1 MHNKNWL
8 TVAAAGLCWSVV
20 CAISAWAQQ
29 AGEQQRGGGDDF
41 SAQQRERDEYDART
55 RRGQPPVAAPRTGSR
70 RTADDADGASGRN
83 ERYTARR
90 ATADYGEHAH
100 TDQQL
105 AAWLLVDNRG
115 EIALAQLAQEKSS
128 NSEVR
133 KFAQHLIDD
142 HSKTVEKLERFAGTH
157 QRTRGGDNRETG
169 NRETGNRE
177 TGNRETGN
185 RRQGA
190 NEQFAAG
197 GQARTAAG
205 LNFTRIKQQLGQQCL
220 ASSKRE
226 LEQKDDHEFDECFI
240 GMQIAKHMEMIDTLK
255 VFSHYASEN
264 LDQVIEEGEQAA
276 EEHLD
281 HAKELIK
288 QLTAGGHHGAAHSS
302 SSGTRE
308 STNERTATRTGAT
321 DTEKR
326 DSNRRNST
334 ERDSDTE

>member
-1 MHNKNWL
+1 MHNKNWW
-8 TVAAAGLCWSVV
+8 TVAAAGLCLSVV

-29 AGEQQRGGGDDF
+29 AGEQQRGGEDDF
-41 SAQQRERDEYDART
+41 SDQQRERDEYDART

-70 RTADDADGASGRN
+70 RTADDLGGASGQN

-90 ATADYGEHAH
+90 AMADYGEHAH

-142 HSKTVEKLERFAGTH
+142 HSKTVEKLERFAGTR
-157 QRTRGGDNRETG
+157 QRTRGGD
-169 NRETGNRE
+169 NRE

-205 LNFTRIKQQLGQQCL
+205 LNFTRLKQQLGQQCL

-288 QLTAGGHHGAAHSS
+288 QLTASGHHGAAHNS
-302 SSGTRE
+302 SSGARE
-308 STNERTATRTGAT
+308 STNERTATRTRAT